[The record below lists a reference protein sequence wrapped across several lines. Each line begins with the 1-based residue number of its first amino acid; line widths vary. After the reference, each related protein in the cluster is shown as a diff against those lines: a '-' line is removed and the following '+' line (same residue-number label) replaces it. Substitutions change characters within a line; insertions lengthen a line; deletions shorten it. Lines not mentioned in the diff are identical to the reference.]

1 MSLTAAERQLIASA
15 SHWFDDNRGR
25 FIEELC
31 ELLRY
36 PSVSDESDPSPKPGE
51 PYGHEVRRVFD
62 HMLDKARC
70 DEFPT
75 HDYDGHVI
83 EVAYPQ
89 TASDEQTTDDG
100 QATDDIA
107 FISHLD
113 VVPAGPGWTHDPFK
127 PRIENDGDIIIARGA
142 LDDKGVALITYWLL
156 RFFAEQGQRFHHRV
170 RMLFGGSEE
179 PALNDIKWFVRN
191 GGAPYQSI
199 VTDGPFPVNNIQKGL
214 LDIDIAIPVG
224 EQLADWH
231 SGSSTNTI
239 PAVASVE
246 LHGIDIDDARQALA
260 AANSDGADTGDGG
273 DAYRRIHVRGT
284 SSGVTVEAHGIS
296 GHASKPDGTINAIA
310 LLASRL
316 DDAGLLSGR
325 DATAAASIARWAAD
339 PYGAALGIDHDNE
352 ESGPTTVNVGIIMP
366 RHEFDPQAIAD
377 NEIVSVSNGNT
388 TDDDTPDNDG
398 NAIVM
403 HLDIRYA
410 VGQTK
415 DEILDAISARAAM
428 IGGRLVAV
436 VNDDPY
442 YVSADDP
449 RVRLLT
455 DTYNDV
461 TSTAERAKPVAMG
474 GGTHARFVPRALNF
488 GPEFHAD
495 SVPASEGL
503 VFEPPACIAP
513 GTGAAHGVDEWV
525 SIRNLRAA
533 FLMYVL
539 GLVRLDQY
547 LDGKA

>member
-1 MSLTAAERQLIASA
+1 MSLSAVERQLFAEASR
-15 SHWFDDNRGR
+15 WFDHNRGR
-25 FIEELC
+25 FVEELC

-36 PSVSDESDPSPKPGE
+36 PSVSDESDPLPKPGE

-62 HMLDKARC
+62 HMLGKARC
-70 DEFPT
+70 DGFPT

-89 TASDEQTTDDG
+89 TASDEQATDDER
-100 QATDDIA
+100 ATNDIA

-113 VVPAGPGWTHDPFK
+113 VVPAGPGWTHDPFE

-156 RFFAEQGQRFHHRV
+156 RFFADRDQRFHHRV

-179 PALNDIKWFVRN
+179 PALNDIKWFVHN
-191 GGAPYQSI
+191 VGAPYQSI
-199 VTDGPFPVNNIQKGL
+199 VTDGPFPVNHIQKGL

-224 EQLADWH
+224 ERLANWH

-246 LHGIDIDDARQALA
+246 LPGIDIDDARRALA
-260 AANSDGADTGDGG
+260 TADVDNGDSC
-273 DAYRRIHVRGT
+273 RRIHLRAT
-284 SSGVTVEAHGIS
+284 PSGVIVEAHGIS

-325 DATAAASIARWAAD
+325 DATAVENIARWAAD
-339 PYGAALGIDHDNE
+339 PYGSTLGIDHDNV
-352 ESGPTTVNVGIIMP
+352 ESGPTTVNVGIVMP
-366 RHEFDPQAIAD
+366 RREFDPQAVAN
-377 NEIVSVSNGNT
+377 NEIVSVPNGDT
-388 TDDDTPDNDG
+388 TDDDTSDNDG
-398 NAIVM
+398 NVIVM

-415 DEILDAISARAAM
+415 DEILDAINARVAT

-442 YVSADDP
+442 NVSADDP

-461 TSTAERAKPVAMG
+461 TGTAERAKPVAMG

-495 SVPASEGL
+495 SVPAAEGL
-503 VFEPPACIAP
+503 VFEPPSCIAP
-513 GTGAAHGVDEWV
+513 GTGAAHGIDEWV

-547 LDGKA
+547 LDGEA